1 MKPISFR
8 LPFRQIALH
17 WGVVTVFLATAI
29 TVYLL
34 VFVLPYQGLSLER
47 CPTTCHYDTDCWVPN
62 CTRKARCI
70 RAQCQLAGGH
80 KHFFSAML
88 IGLFGVL
95 GLLWAGVAL
104 FKSRARLT
112 IDDQGLRL
120 IRLHREVFLAWEDFL
135 GITYHGVNTRFGQ
148 EATVYSVTGDT
159 GIFSF
164 LTSGLPKGTS
174 TRDLELGALFFF
186 YLSPEDA
193 QQLLQIIQ
201 EKTSATPEPE
211 HEW

>member
-34 VFVLPYQGLSLER
+34 VFVLPYRGLSLER

-62 CTRKARCI
+62 CTQKARCI
-70 RAQCQLAGGH
+70 RAQCKLAGGH

-201 EKTSATPEPE
+201 EKTGATPEPE